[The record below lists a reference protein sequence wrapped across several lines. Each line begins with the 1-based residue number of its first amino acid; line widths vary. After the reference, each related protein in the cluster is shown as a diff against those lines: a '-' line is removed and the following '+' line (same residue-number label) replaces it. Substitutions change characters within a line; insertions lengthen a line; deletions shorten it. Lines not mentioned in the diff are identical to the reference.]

1 MQTHD
6 SHWLDALHLAS
17 ASLPIG
23 GFAYSQGLEQA
34 CHLGNVHD
42 AVSAQTWIEDYLLL
56 VLSRQEMPW
65 WIAVYRASLQR
76 DWSAVRDATNTLCA
90 LRETAELRLESRQ
103 MGHAFV
109 RLYDQW
115 LGHGNDACAADS
127 GTLPSELAL
136 LLQADYT
143 AAHAVLCSARQMPI
157 TSAMTAWLW
166 SWLDNQVLAAVKLVP
181 LGQRDGQ
188 RVLHEIKPK
197 ISEAVEIAMATPT
210 SNAGSAP
217 IGLVMASTQHE
228 TQYARLF
235 RS

>member
-1 MQTHD
+1 MQAHD
-6 SHWLDALHLAS
+6 SDWLDALHLAS

-34 CHLGNVHD
+34 CQLGDVHD
-42 AVSAQTWIEDYLLL
+42 AQSAQTWIEDYLLL
-56 VLSRQEMPW
+56 VLARQEMPW
-65 WIAVYRASLQR
+65 WIAVYRASLKR
-76 DWSAVRDATNTLCA
+76 DWPAVRDATNTLCA

-115 LGHGNDACAADS
+115 FGHGTEACAVDS
-127 GTLPSELAL
+127 RTMASELAL
-136 LLQADYT
+136 VLQTDYT
-143 AAHAVLCSARQMPI
+143 AAHGALCGLRQMPI
-157 TSAMTAWLW
+157 TLALTAWLW

-188 RVLHEIKPK
+188 RVLHAIKPK
-197 ISEAVEIAMATPT
+197 ISQAVEIALATPM
-210 SNAGSAP
+210 SHAGSAP
-217 IGLVMASTQHE
+217 IGLAMASTQHE